1 EGCQLRIHHT
11 HTLSRDQYES
21 INGID
26 MPNEKTALL
35 GIVSVPIQGFIKSD
49 LARLFSAAT
58 LKVRI

>member
-1 EGCQLRIHHT
+1 
-11 HTLSRDQYES
+11 
-21 INGID
+21 